1 MATHTWGYRVLGE
14 VQLYSDYQMIE
25 TLLPR
30 GGREDNEA
38 PEVNKASLTRGTL
51 LICTRLIHSVIQ

>member
-1 MATHTWGYRVLGE
+1 MARHTWSYRVLGE

-25 TLLPR
+25 TLLL
-30 GGREDNEA
+30 GDGREDNET
-38 PEVNKASLTRGTL
+38 PEVNKASLTRWTL